1 MYEVFVEHHVQ
12 CSCPSLLCVL
22 STMLE
27 VNCTLFDSILLAGRA
42 TDTPWQSVQG
52 TLAVSTP
59 LLMLMMINGMQMC
72 SGVNALCLCG
82 DVIDSNVPI
91 KWNFTADY

>member
-1 MYEVFVEHHVQ
+1 
-12 CSCPSLLCVL
+12 
-22 STMLE
+22 MLE
-27 VNCTLFDSILLAGRA
+27 VNCTFFDRILLADRA
-42 TDTPWQSVQG
+42 TGTPWQSVQG

-59 LLMLMMINGMQMC
+59 LLMLTMINGMLMC

-91 KWNFTADY
+91 KWNFTVDYLKKSSALQWML

>member
-1 MYEVFVEHHVQ
+1 MSVTPCPMFMSFVQ
-12 CSCPSLLCVL
+12 TCSTL

-27 VNCTLFDSILLAGRA
+27 VNCTLFDNMLLAGSA
-42 TDTPWQSVQG
+42 TVTLCLSVQG
-52 TLAVSTP
+52 TLAVSPP
-59 LLMLMMINGMQMC
+59 LLMLRKINGMLMC
-72 SGVNALCLCG
+72 SRVNALCLCG